1 MVGLVAAQPVSPR
14 VLLRDAPR
22 SLSELSR
29 EHRDG
34 WGVASWNGE
43 GWHVEKSTLCA
54 AVCVRYAQV
63 ADHAPANLLIAHVRQ
78 KTVGDTSLENTHPF
92 RRSIAGCDM
101 VFAHNGTV
109 RDVSALMKQVS
120 ESRAEE
126 IVGDTDSERLF
137 AFVATAIDDAPNI
150 EEGVR
155 EAVARLH
162 ALHAVSDVGSITFL
176 LSCGE
181 RLYAH
186 RLGRTLHLLQRGIEV
201 NTRRTAA
208 VVLASER
215 LTDEPWQEVAEG
227 SLIKVERAADA
238 TPTFSRL
245 I

>member
-1 MVGLVAAQPVSPR
+1 MLGLVAAQPVSPR

-43 GWHVEKSTLCA
+43 EWHLEKSTLCA
-54 AVCVRYAQV
+54 AVCLRYAQV

-78 KTVGDTSLENTHPF
+78 KTVGETALDNTHPF

-109 RDVSALMKQVS
+109 RDVPELMKQVS
-120 ESRAEE
+120 EARAAE

-137 AFVATAIDDAPNI
+137 AFIATAIDDA
-150 EEGVR
+150 EDVERGVQK
-155 EAVARLH
+155 AVRQLQ
-162 ALHAVSDVGSITFL
+162 ALHRTSDVGSITFL

-181 RLYAH
+181 KLYAH

-215 LTDEPWQEVAEG
+215 LTDEPWVEVAEG
-227 SLIKVERAADA
+227 ALLKVERDADA
-238 TPTFSRL
+238 TPTFTHL
-245 I
+245 L